1 MGACLSLDEEERR
14 AQLRSEEIDKQLAE
28 LAKQERNVIKI
39 LLLGAGESGK
49 STLVKQMKIIHSDG
63 FTIDELK
70 SFKPTVLDNILSSM
84 KYVLTGMGILRIN
97 LENAK
102 NKKNFFTST
111 MTKSSGRKQTTISL
125 KMKMDLFIRLLIKN
139 IRRKRISEKILD
151 C

>member
-1 MGACLSLDEEERR
+1 MYYLISYNLATSETFSILFDNKNVSVCVCLLIKISLDIIKISYLYAVKSFTFE
-14 AQLRSEEIDKQLAE
+14 QLAE

-102 NKKNFFTST
+102 NKGNVA
-111 MTKSSGRKQTTISL
+111 TTICTQ
-125 KMKMDLFIRLLIKN
+125 LI
-139 IRRKRISEKILD
+139 SPA
-151 C
+151 